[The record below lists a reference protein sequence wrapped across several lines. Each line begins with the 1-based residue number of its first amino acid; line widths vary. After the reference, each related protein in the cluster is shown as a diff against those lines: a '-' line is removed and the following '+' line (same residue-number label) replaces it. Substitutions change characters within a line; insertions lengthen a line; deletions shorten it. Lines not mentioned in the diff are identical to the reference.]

1 MNASQVAKEKVLDQ
15 LIKAMEEKMLGDLKG
30 KSPKFAKIK
39 IESDDP
45 MLANTLKD
53 KIMEGIEEGPMLE
66 APEEVMGEPEM
77 EMEEEGDDL
86 ERLKE
91 LYHRIK

>member
-30 KSPKFAKIK
+30 KSAKFAKIK

-53 KIMEGIEEGPMLE
+53 KIMEGIEEGPMME
-66 APEEVMGEPEM
+66 APEEVMKEPGM
-77 EMEEEGDDL
+77 EMEEDGDDL